1 MAFVYEFIG
10 RPATGLVLM
19 NVIRDRLVSAGWT
32 LLREYTDASDNA
44 FRFLMNATYIMPD
57 GSEAG
62 KAVLELRNPA
72 GTQHVELKMWSS
84 WDTSSNAPVGPDCP
98 NAANGSYLRLS
109 YSHQSGLRYW
119 LYANEYWFAL
129 LETDAFGSP
138 PFAHSPHKT
147 IAGQALPPIGIPS
160 APLYKALFVASP
172 YNTAGT
178 LLNSNRG
185 TVRLIF
191 SSGES
196 AFVALATNSGTNWVG
211 NFVTGSFFPGGYI
224 GHPDLPPILY
234 PLYLHGHGVIPY
246 AYFTFSTLTPM
257 GTYVRIGN
265 EIWVPII
272 AGETGLHGQIW
283 VRVA

>member
-10 RPATGLVLM
+10 RPATGLDLM

-32 LLREYTDASDNA
+32 LLREYTDASGNS
-44 FRFLMNATYIMPD
+44 FKFLMNASYVMPD

-72 GTQHVELKMWSS
+72 GTQHVDLKMWMG
-84 WDTSSNAPVGPDCP
+84 WDSLSNTPVGPDCP

-119 LYANEYWFAL
+119 IYANEYWFAL
-129 LETDAFGSP
+129 LETDAAGGP
-138 PFAHSPHKT
+138 PYASSSHKT
-147 IAGQALPPIGIPS
+147 VAGQALPPVGVPS
-160 APLYKALFVASP
+160 APPYKALFVASP
-172 YNTAGT
+172 YNTAGA
-178 LLNSNRG
+178 LINSNRG
-185 TVRLIF
+185 TTRLVF
-191 SSGES
+191 GGGES
-196 AFVALATNSGTNWVG
+196 AFVALASNTGTNWWG
-211 NFVTGSFFPGGYI
+211 NFLTGGFFPAVYV

-234 PLYLHGHGVIPY
+234 PLYLHGHGIIPY
-246 AYFTFSTLTPM
+246 AFFTFSTSTPM
-257 GTYVRIGN
+257 GAYVRIGN

-272 AGETGLHGQIW
+272 AGDGGGHGQIW

>member
-10 RPATGLVLM
+10 RPATGLALM
-19 NVIRDRLVSAGWT
+19 NIIRDRLVSAGWT
-32 LLREYTDASDNA
+32 LLREYTDASGNA
-44 FRFLMNATYIMPD
+44 FRFLMSATYIMPD

-72 GTQHVELKMWSS
+72 GTQHVDLKMWSS
-84 WDTSSNAPVGPDCP
+84 WDSLSNAPVGPDCP
-98 NAANGSYLRLS
+98 NAPNGSYLRLS
-109 YSHQSGLRYW
+109 YSFQSGLRYW

-129 LETDAFGSP
+129 LETDATGGP
-138 PFAHSPHKT
+138 PLANSVHKT

-178 LLNSNRG
+178 LLNSSRG
-185 TVRLIF
+185 TVRLI
-191 SSGES
+191 SSIGEG
-196 AFVALATNSGTNWVG
+196 AFVALATHTGTNLWS
-211 NFVTGSFFPGGYI
+211 NFTTGGFFPGVYV

-234 PLYLHGHGVIPY
+234 PLYLLGHGVIPY
-246 AYFTFSTLTPM
+246 AYFTPSTLAPM

-265 EIWVPII
+265 EILVPIM
-272 AGETGLHGQIW
+272 AGDGGLHGQIW
-283 VRVA
+283 VQVA

>member
-10 RPATGLVLM
+10 RPATGLDLM
-19 NVIRDRLVSAGWT
+19 NTIRDRLVSAGWT
-32 LLREYTDASDNA
+32 VLREYTDASGNA
-44 FRFLMNATYIMPD
+44 FKFLMNATYIMPD

-84 WDTSSNAPVGPDCP
+84 WNTSSNAPVGPDCP
-98 NAANGSYLRLS
+98 NAPNGSYLRLS

-119 LYANEYWFAL
+119 IYANEYWFAL
-129 LETDAFGSP
+129 LETDATGGP
-138 PFAHSPHKT
+138 PFASSAHKT
-147 IAGQALPPIGIPS
+147 IAGQVLPPPGIPS
-160 APLYKALFVASP
+160 APPYKALFVASP
-172 YNTAGT
+172 YNTAGA

-185 TVRLIF
+185 TVRLIYNG
-191 SSGES
+191 SEA
-196 AFVALATNSGTNWVG
+196 AFVALATNTGTNWWS
-211 NFVTGSFFPGGYI
+211 NFFTGGHFPGGYA

-234 PLYLHGHGVIPY
+234 PLYLHSHGAFPY
-246 AYFTFSTLTPM
+246 AYFTPSTSTLM
-257 GTYVRIGN
+257 GTYVRIGS

-272 AGETGLHGQIW
+272 AGEAGLYGQIW